1 VLSGGTTLDDVVRGV
16 PRTRFLSVSVRVTS
30 QPHATV
36 FARRITVAGPRV
48 SVSRMDAQ
56 LLRIEI
62 TADAKSS
69 VELMADFTDWLP
81 VALDHV
87 GGVWRLE
94 RTIAAGAHRLAMRI
108 DGGEWIVPVN
118 LPRVEDELGGAAV
131 GIITIP

>member
-1 VLSGGTTLDDVVRGV
+1 MDGQL
-16 PRTRFLSVSVRVTS
+16 
-30 QPHATV
+30 H
-36 FARRITVAGPRV
+36 RI
-48 SVSRMDAQ
+48 D
-56 LLRIEI
+56 L

-69 VELMADFTDWLP
+69 VELMADFTDWSP
-81 VALDHV
+81 IALDHV

-94 RTIAAGAHRLAMRI
+94 RPIVAGAHRLAIRI